1 MAPSSP
7 RKSHRVPAAMRVGAL
22 NGSHSVVQTA
32 QVCRR
37 PFIYARPRYE
47 TRISMAGGKP
57 RTDFAYAFS
66 KALGLPR
73 TAALI
78 VGALAR
84 ARRSLAVDE
93 LVRRVRS
100 SERSVRENL
109 RILLRRGILIRKVFV
124 TANKKLAY
132 AYSLG
137 SIESLVAA
145 ARRDVTRTLARI
157 EAVARR
163 FRETAA

>member
-1 MAPSSP
+1 MEPEATMA
-7 RKSHRVPAAMRVGAL
+7 RG
-22 NGSHSVVQTA
+22 T
-32 QVCRR
+32 RR
-37 PFIYARPRYE
+37 
-47 TRISMAGGKP
+47 S
-57 RTDFAYAFS
+57 DFAHAFS

-73 TAALI
+73 TAAAI

-84 ARRSLAVDE
+84 ARRALAVDE
-93 LVRRVRS
+93 IVRRVRS

-145 ARRDVTRTLARI
+145 AKRDVARTLARI

-163 FRETAA
+163 VRTTNAQA

>member
-1 MAPSSP
+1 MAP
-7 RKSHRVPAAMRVGAL
+7 R
-22 NGSHSVVQTA
+22 T
-32 QVCRR
+32 RR
-37 PFIYARPRYE
+37 
-47 TRISMAGGKP
+47 S
-57 RTDFAYAFS
+57 DFARAFS

-78 VGALAR
+78 IHALSR
-84 ARRSLAVDE
+84 ARRALGVSE
-93 LVRRVRS
+93 IVRRVRS

-137 SIESLVAA
+137 SIETLVKAA
-145 ARRDVTRTLARI
+145 KRDVARTLARI
-157 EAVARR
+157 EAIARR
-163 FRETAA
+163 VRETAA

>member
-1 MAPSSP
+1 MVLTRLSKSRRYADELSYMLDPVMGPNRMA
-7 RKSHRVPAAMRVGAL
+7 R
-22 NGSHSVVQTA
+22 
-32 QVCRR
+32 
-37 PFIYARPRYE
+37 
-47 TRISMAGGKP
+47 GKP
-57 RTDFAYAFS
+57 RSDFAQALS

-84 ARRSLAVDE
+84 ARQALAVDE
-93 LVRRVRS
+93 IVRRVRS

-109 RILLRRGILIRKVFV
+109 RILLQRGILIRKVFV

-137 SIESLVAA
+137 SIETLVAA

-157 EAVARR
+157 EAIARR
-163 FRETAA
+163 FRETSA

>member
-1 MAPSSP
+1 M
-7 RKSHRVPAAMRVGAL
+7 
-22 NGSHSVVQTA
+22 
-32 QVCRR
+32 
-37 PFIYARPRYE
+37 
-47 TRISMAGGKP
+47 
-57 RTDFAYAFS
+57 DFAQALS

-84 ARRSLAVDE
+84 TRRALAVDE
-93 LVRRVRS
+93 IVRRVRS

-109 RILLRRGILIRKVFV
+109 RILLQRGILIRKVFV

-137 SIESLVAA
+137 SIETLVAA
-145 ARRDVTRTLARI
+145 ARRDVARTLARI
-157 EAVARR
+157 EAIARR
-163 FRETAA
+163 FRETSA

>member
-1 MAPSSP
+1 MA
-7 RKSHRVPAAMRVGAL
+7 R
-22 NGSHSVVQTA
+22 
-32 QVCRR
+32 
-37 PFIYARPRYE
+37 
-47 TRISMAGGKP
+47 GKP
-57 RTDFAYAFS
+57 RSDFAQALS

-84 ARRSLAVDE
+84 ARQALAVDE
-93 LVRRVRS
+93 IVRRVRS

-109 RILLRRGILIRKVFV
+109 RILLQRGILIRKVFV

-137 SIESLVAA
+137 SIETLVAA

-157 EAVARR
+157 EAIARR
-163 FRETAA
+163 FRETSA

>member
-1 MAPSSP
+1 MA
-7 RKSHRVPAAMRVGAL
+7 R
-22 NGSHSVVQTA
+22 
-32 QVCRR
+32 
-37 PFIYARPRYE
+37 
-47 TRISMAGGKP
+47 GKP
-57 RTDFAYAFS
+57 RSDFASALS

-84 ARRSLAVDE
+84 ARQALAVDE
-93 LVRRVRS
+93 IVRRVRS

-109 RILLRRGILIRKVFV
+109 RILLQRGILIRKVFV

-137 SIESLVAA
+137 SIETLVAA

-157 EAVARR
+157 EAIARR
-163 FRETAA
+163 FRETSA

>member
-1 MAPSSP
+1 MAASSF

-22 NGSHSVVQTA
+22 NGSHSVIQTA

-37 PFIYARPRYE
+37 TFIYARPGTL
-47 TRISMAGGKP
+47 TRTRMARGKHHL
-57 RTDFAYAFS
+57 DFAQALS

-84 ARRSLAVDE
+84 TRKALAVDE
-93 LVRRVRS
+93 IVRRVRS

-109 RILLRRGILIRKVFV
+109 RILLQRGILIRKVFV

-132 AYSLG
+132 
-137 SIESLVAA
+137 
-145 ARRDVTRTLARI
+145 
-157 EAVARR
+157 
-163 FRETAA
+163 

>member
-1 MAPSSP
+1 MP
-7 RKSHRVPAAMRVGAL
+7 RG
-22 NGSHSVVQTA
+22 
-32 QVCRR
+32 
-37 PFIYARPRYE
+37 RPR
-47 TRISMAGGKP
+47 S
-57 RTDFAYAFS
+57 DFVHAFS

-78 VGALAR
+78 IGALAR
-84 ARRSLAVDE
+84 ARKALAVDE

-109 RILLRRGILIRKVFV
+109 QILLRRGILIRKVFV

-137 SIESLVAA
+137 SIETLVAA

-163 FRETAA
+163 FRETAT

>member
-1 MAPSSP
+1 M
-7 RKSHRVPAAMRVGAL
+7 
-22 NGSHSVVQTA
+22 
-32 QVCRR
+32 
-37 PFIYARPRYE
+37 
-47 TRISMAGGKP
+47 TRGKP
-57 RTDFAYAFS
+57 RTDFAHTFS
-66 KALGLPR
+66 KALGLPK

-84 ARRSLAVDE
+84 ARKSLAVDE

-100 SERSVRENL
+100 SERSVRENI

-145 ARRDVTRTLARI
+145 ARRDVARTLKRI

-163 FRETAA
+163 FRETAS

>member
-1 MAPSSP
+1 M
-7 RKSHRVPAAMRVGAL
+7 
-22 NGSHSVVQTA
+22 
-32 QVCRR
+32 
-37 PFIYARPRYE
+37 
-47 TRISMAGGKP
+47 TRGKP
-57 RTDFAYAFS
+57 RTDFAHTFS

-132 AYSLG
+132 PDSLG
-137 SIESLVAA
+137 SIQSPLVAA
-145 ARRDVTRTLARI
+145 RLHVRRHLA
-157 EAVARR
+157 
-163 FRETAA
+163 